1 MKENH
6 VLINTEELINS
17 APPGTLSF
25 DAVELGTSGSK
36 TIFLL
41 KEERSRLIMIPENA
55 LHVQIRSSLIMHD
68 GVALM
73 PLMLQFDL
81 NPELLYLGWFN
92 YYQSVIAEEYFAYLA
107 GQDKLYLSV
116 FSGEREPARMISM
129 NNNLQIWFK
138 AHQSQLSNTLP
149 WSPPDYGRA
158 KLKIE
163 GKYLTLASLWKVL
176 GEKGI
181 KR

>member
-1 MKENH
+1 MPLYSVRQK
-6 VLINTEELINS
+6 
-17 APPGTLSF
+17 AKQSF
-25 DAVELGTSGSK
+25 
-36 TIFLL
+36 IL
-41 KEERSRLIMIPENA
+41 KEDQSRLWMIPENA
-55 LHVQIRSSLIMHD
+55 FHVEIRSSLIMHD

-73 PLMLQFDL
+73 PLMLQFDS
-81 NPELLYLGWFN
+81 NPELLYLGWFD
-92 YYQSVIAEEYFAYLA
+92 YYQSVIAKEYFAYLA
-107 GQDKLYLSV
+107 GQDKLYLLV

-163 GKYLTLASLWKVL
+163 GKYPTLASLWKVL